1 MALFGK
7 KNANYISAKET
18 KRISKENRKITNEIE
33 KKRNRKNI
41 PESEYITTMK
51 NPENVVEFDNVHT
64 YFFTD
69 IGTVKAVDGVSF
81 EIPQGK
87 TVGVV
92 GESGCGKS
100 VTSLSLM
107 QLVQRPQGQ
116 TVEGEIRF
124 NTGDK
129 VYNIV
134 NTPTSEMQK
143 LRGNELSMIF
153 QEPMTALNPTL
164 TIGTQLMEP
173 IMLHQNCG
181 KKEAWTRAVDVLKR
195 VGIAAPEKRMKEYP
209 HQLSGGMRQR
219 VMIAMAVSC
228 EPRLLIADEPTTAL
242 DVTIQAQILELMC
255 ELREKMGTAIMLIT
269 HDMGV
274 VAETADDVLVL
285 YAGKAVEYGSIE
297 DIFERP
303 KHPYTQGLLNSI
315 PRLDEDVELLNTI
328 EGTVPAPDAMPAG
341 CRFAPRCPYGKDR
354 CMKEKPGVYH
364 AGNSLVS
371 CFRYEGEK

>member
-1 MALFGK
+1 MASLLSVENLQVQFQTK
-7 KNANYISAKET
+7 KGINT
-18 KRISKENRKITNEIE
+18 
-33 KKRNRKNI
+33 
-41 PESEYITTMK
+41 
-51 NPENVVEFDNVHT
+51 
-64 YFFTD
+64 
-69 IGTVKAVDGVSF
+69 AVDGVSF
-81 EIPQGK
+81 SVEKGRILGI
-87 TVGVV
+87 V

-100 VTSLSLM
+100 VTSMSILQLLSSNARISGGSIKLDGKE
-107 QLVQRPQGQ
+107 LIGLP
-116 TVEGEIRF
+116 E
-124 NTGDK
+124 K
-129 VYNIV
+129 
-134 NTPTSEMQK
+134 EMCK
-143 LRGNELSMIF
+143 IRGNDIAMIF
-153 QEPMTALNPTL
+153 QDPMTALNPTL
-164 TIGTQLMEP
+164 TIGNQLMEP

-181 KKEAWTRAVDVLKR
+181 KKEAWVRAVDVLKR

-297 DIFERP
+297 DIFEKP

-315 PRLDEDVELLNTI
+315 PRLDEDVEMLNTI
-328 EGTVPAPDAMPAG
+328 EGTVPAPGAMPAG
-341 CRFAPRCPYGKDR
+341 CRFAPRCPYGKER

-364 AGNSLVS
+364 VENSLVS

>member
-1 MALFGK
+1 MASLLSVENLQVQFQTK
-7 KNANYISAKET
+7 KGINT
-18 KRISKENRKITNEIE
+18 
-33 KKRNRKNI
+33 
-41 PESEYITTMK
+41 
-51 NPENVVEFDNVHT
+51 
-64 YFFTD
+64 
-69 IGTVKAVDGVSF
+69 AVDGVSF
-81 EIPQGK
+81 SVEKGRILGI
-87 TVGVV
+87 V

-100 VTSLSLM
+100 VTSMSIL
-107 QLVQRPQGQ
+107 QLLGSNARISGGSIKLDGKELIGLP
-116 TVEGEIRF
+116 E
-124 NTGDK
+124 K
-129 VYNIV
+129 
-134 NTPTSEMQK
+134 EMCRI
-143 LRGNELSMIF
+143 RGNDIAMIF
-153 QEPMTALNPTL
+153 QDPMTALNPTL

-341 CRFAPRCPYGKDR
+341 FRFAPRCPYVKDR
-354 CMKEKPGVYH
+354 CIK
-364 AGNSLVS
+364 
-371 CFRYEGEK
+371 